1 MTFKERLPYYLFG
14 LVIGIILV
22 VFIWNKKGTE
32 FNYGPNSRLLKNIR
46 IKNRVFSNEAL
57 FSLQS
62 KNLDTSV
69 VSKILKN
76 GNADMWNKVKLD
88 TCIRYEIKGKKE
100 QKNVTLT
107 IKNCDSTA
115 FIEKIIID

>member
-46 IKNRVFSNEAL
+46 IKDRVFSNEAL

-100 QKNVTLT
+100 QKNITLT